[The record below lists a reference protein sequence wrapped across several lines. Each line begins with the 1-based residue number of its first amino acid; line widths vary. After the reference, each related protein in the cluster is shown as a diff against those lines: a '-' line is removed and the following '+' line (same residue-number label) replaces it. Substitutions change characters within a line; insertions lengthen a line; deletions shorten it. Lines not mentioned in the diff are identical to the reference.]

1 MDNFLVIAFV
11 LGNLASAFL
20 IYNTGRRTII
30 LTALPVAVVTGL
42 ALSYTMYEANYG
54 DDDEPEDDIKQDY
67 RHYDREVF
75 IGLIMIY
82 LLAISIGLSNTI
94 WGITSEITPSY
105 LLAQMT
111 GVVATFGWLVNFAV
125 NSVFL
130 TILNDPEGKWILFLV
145 LAIFAL
151 LAFLFALFL
160 LPETIGKSTK
170 QNLEELIGKE
180 KLREKRKDLR

>member
-1 MDNFLVIAFV
+1 MV
-11 LGNLASAFL
+11 
-20 IYNTGRRTII
+20 
-30 LTALPVAVVTGL
+30 
-42 ALSYTMYEANYG
+42 
-54 DDDEPEDDIKQDY
+54 
-67 RHYDREVF
+67 
-75 IGLIMIY
+75 Y

-130 TILNDPEGKWILFLV
+130 TILNDPQGKWMLFIV
-145 LAIFAL
+145 LSVFAL

-170 QNLEELIGKE
+170 
-180 KLREKRKDLR
+180 